1 LIAHTF
7 YRKYLAFLRCFLI
20 LGHYFSFS
28 QSKEFAK
35 EKATFGDWR
44 IETKFLVK
52 RFYREMIFINM
63 LMKDG

>member
-1 LIAHTF
+1 LPIRFIEKIFSFFT
-7 YRKYLAFLRCFLI
+7 LFLI